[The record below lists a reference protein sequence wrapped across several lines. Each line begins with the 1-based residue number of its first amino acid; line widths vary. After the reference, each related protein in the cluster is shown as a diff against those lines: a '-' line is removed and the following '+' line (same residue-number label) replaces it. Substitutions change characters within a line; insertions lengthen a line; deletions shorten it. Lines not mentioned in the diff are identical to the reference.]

1 MSGRW
6 HETHVVD
13 PQTELKPAK
22 SLGGVD
28 SLASSVEN
36 SFELNSS

>member
-22 SLGGVD
+22 SLGGCGF
-28 SLASSVEN
+28 SGFLSREQ
-36 SFELNSS
+36 F